1 MCEIN
6 YKKAG
11 LYYTIGSFFNK
22 GIAFFT
28 VPIFTRLLSTA
39 DYGTASTYNS
49 WVSMVSVCIGFTL
62 YMAIRQAFIDY
73 PKQIDEFNSTVT
85 IFITMVSGMILLIC
99 LAVGTFTD
107 IDVMLPMLCIIQ
119 SYASAL
125 IEDYSMYLMMQ
136 YRYKVRTA
144 FMVLPNLISVII
156 ATLVIKFLVTDR
168 MYFGKILP
176 TAIITAV
183 FGVIVIVSVFRKSR
197 KFNKSL
203 LKYGLAISVPLI
215 AHGVALTL
223 LAQSDRTM
231 ITMLVG
237 AEKTGVYSVVYN
249 FSMIATA
256 LTTAL
261 SGIWQPWYLTRLKN
275 HTDMDFEEINNMTQV
290 YVMFMSVV
298 MCGVILAAP
307 EVLKFLASKPYW
319 EGVSIIPPI
328 VLANLVTFVYTFYVD
343 VEHFHKKTK
352 FIAFNTMV
360 AAVSNVIL
368 NYIFIPICGYEAA
381 AYTTI
386 VSYAISLVLHY
397 MIAKKLEAQS
407 AGLFTYA
414 KQFLLVIAVSVF
426 YYVFIENWILRWG
439 VAIALGITTLAYLY
453 RKLGKK
459 RVQR

>member
-1 MCEIN
+1 MSEVN

-28 VPIFTRLLSTA
+28 VPIFTRLLSTV
-39 DYGTASTYNS
+39 DYGTVSTYNS

-62 YMAIRQAFIDY
+62 YMAIRQAFLDY
-73 PKQIDEFNSTVT
+73 PKKIDQFHSTVT
-85 IFITMVSGMILLIC
+85 IFITMASGMVFFIC
-99 LAVGTFTD
+99 LALGIFTD
-107 IDVMLPMLCIIQ
+107 LDTLLPMLCIIQ

-136 YRYKVRTA
+136 YRFKVRTA
-144 FMVLPNLISVII
+144 LMVLPNLLSVII
-156 ATLVIKFLVTDR
+156 ATLLIKIWATDR
-168 MYFGKILP
+168 MYLGRIFP
-176 TAIITAV
+176 TVMITSV

-197 KFNKSL
+197 KFSKPL

-237 AEKTGVYSVVYN
+237 AEKTGIYSVVYN

-275 HTDMDFEEINNMTQV
+275 HTDKDFEKINNMTQV
-290 YVMFMSVV
+290 YGLFMSMV
-298 MCGVILAAP
+298 MCGVILIAP
-307 EVLKFLASKPYW
+307 EVLKFLASEPYW
-319 EGVSIIPPI
+319 EGISIIPPI

-352 FIAFNTMV
+352 YIAINTIA
-360 AAVSNVIL
+360 AAVSNVLL

-386 VSYAISLVLHY
+386 VSYGISLVMHY
-397 MIAKKLEAQS
+397 VMAKKLEPQS
-407 AGLFTYA
+407 AGLISYT
-414 KQFLLVIAVSVF
+414 KQFLLVVAVSFF
-426 YYVFIENWILRWG
+426 YYIFIENWILRWG
-439 VAIALGITTLAYLY
+439 VAIVLGIAILAYLY
-453 RKLGKK
+453 MKFGEKIL
-459 RVQR
+459 QR